1 MASHDVER
9 CPWCNQTIP
18 QEGAAEIRAHI
29 AAKEREQSQVI
40 ERRIRSQLARENE
53 QRVQTEI
60 DKRLKAKEIELEE
73 AKTQAVKS
81 ERAKW
86 INQNVS
92 LQEKLERLQRQ
103 LEKKTADEH
112 GEGAEVDLY
121 EALRRE
127 FPIDDITRVK
137 RGAPGADIIHK
148 VMDKGRA
155 CGVIVYD
162 SKNRASWLSS
172 YATKLKQDQRAHQAQ
187 HAILSTQAFP
197 SGSRQLHLLD
207 GIILANPA
215 RVSII
220 AQLLRSHIVQ
230 MDTLKLRNDARA
242 GSTVRLYDYIVS
254 DECEQWFEQI
264 EKSVTDMEQLEIIEL
279 KAHEKVW
286 KQRHQLI
293 RGVQQAYTGIS
304 SAVDH
309 IVNSIEIKPTAK
321 HQASPTRKK
330 PPPITTKKAPPISP
344 LRRPPRQPW
353 AG

>member
-1 MASHDVER
+1 MLSAAL
-9 CPWCNQTIP
+9 
-18 QEGAAEIRAHI
+18 GATRP
-29 AAKEREQSQVI
+29 S
-40 ERRIRSQLARENE
+40 RR
-53 QRVQTEI
+53 
-60 DKRLKAKEIELEE
+60 KGPP
-73 AKTQAVKS
+73 KS
-81 ERAKW
+81 ERT
-86 INQNVS
+86 S
-92 LQEKLERLQRQ
+92 LPKNASSRRLSSVGSGANSHEKMSRGYKQRLTSASKR
-103 LEKKTADEH
+103 KKSS
-112 GEGAEVDLY
+112 
-121 EALRRE
+121 
-127 FPIDDITRVK
+127 FK
-137 RGAPGADIIHK
+137 RGAPGADLIHK

-172 YATKLKQDQRAHQAQ
+172 YATKLKQDQSAHQAQ

-309 IVNSIEIKPTAK
+309 IV
-321 HQASPTRKK
+321 
-330 PPPITTKKAPPISP
+330 
-344 LRRPPRQPW
+344 
-353 AG
+353 